1 MTKHIRSIN
10 HIRRIFVYVKDMITI
25 LSHVLLHY
33 RYYYIYYFRIFCYT
47 YLTVIRLLD
56 GRIAVITGSTRGNGR
71 AMANI
76 FSEHGANVIVTGR
89 DENEAQSIAEQ
100 IAREYQTNTLG
111 LKLDVSLA
119 DKVNEMVT
127 KVHKKYGQIDILV
140 NNAGYPIK
148 DQLWDASFEQIQ
160 DQDLENVVDVDTIGT
175 YRCCRAVLPI
185 MVEKRRGV
193 IINISSTPAISGYVK
208 GAPYT
213 VAKAANLGITKHIA
227 AEFGKYGI
235 RCNAIAPGTIA
246 TQRNWDRL
254 TTQQRVDIVR
264 SIPLGRAGKPEEIA
278 TIALVL
284 ASDYASFVSGQTIV
298 VDGGETIR

>member
-1 MTKHIRSIN
+1 MTKHTRSII

-278 TIALVL
+278 TVALVL

>member
-1 MTKHIRSIN
+1 MMNK
-10 HIRRIFVYVKDMITI
+10 
-25 LSHVLLHY
+25 
-33 RYYYIYYFRIFCYT
+33 
-47 YLTVIRLLD
+47 LLD
-56 GRIAVITGSTRGNGR
+56 GRVAIITGSTRGNGL

-76 FSEHGANVIVTGR
+76 FSEHGASVIVTGR
-89 DENEAQSIAEQ
+89 DEIEAQTTAEQ
-100 IAREYQTNTLG
+100 IARKYQATTFG
-111 LKLDVSLA
+111 LKLDVSSPN
-119 DKVNEMVT
+119 DVNEMVN
-127 KVHKKYGQIDILV
+127 KVYQKYGQIDILV

-148 DQLWDASFEQIQ
+148 DELWDTSFEQIQ
-160 DQDLENVVDVDTIGT
+160 DQDLENVIDIDTIGT
-175 YRCCRAVLPI
+175 YRCCRQVLPI
-185 MVEKRRGV
+185 MLKKHNGV
-193 IINISSTPAISGYVK
+193 IINISSTPAISGYIK

-264 SIPLGRAGKPEEIA
+264 SIPLGRAGKPDEIA
-278 TIALVL
+278 GVTLVL
-284 ASDYASFVSGQTIV
+284 ASDYASFITGQTIV

>member
-193 IINISSTPAISGYVK
+193 IINISSTPAISGYVR

-278 TIALVL
+278 TVALVL

>member
-1 MTKHIRSIN
+1 MK
-10 HIRRIFVYVKDMITI
+10 
-25 LSHVLLHY
+25 
-33 RYYYIYYFRIFCYT
+33 
-47 YLTVIRLLD
+47 LLD

-71 AMANI
+71 AMANL

-89 DENEAQSIAEQ
+89 DENEARSTAEQ
-100 IAREYQTNTLG
+100 LAREYQTNPLG
-111 LKLDVSLA
+111 LKVDVSLA
-119 DKVNEMVT
+119 NEVNEMVNE
-127 KVHKKYGQIDILV
+127 VRQKYGQIDVLV

-148 DQLWDASFEQIQ
+148 DHLWDVSFEQIQ
-160 DQDLENVVDVDTIGT
+160 DKDLKSVVDVDTLGT
-175 YRCCRAVLPI
+175 YRCCREVLPI
-185 MVEKRRGV
+185 MVEKHRGV
-193 IINISSTPAISGYVK
+193 IINMSSTPAISGYIK

-235 RCNAIAPGTIA
+235 RCNSIAPGTIA

-254 TTQQRVDIVR
+254 TTEQRVDIVS

-278 TIALVL
+278 SVTLVL
-284 ASDYASFVSGQTIV
+284 ASDYTSFVSGQTIV

>member
-1 MTKHIRSIN
+1 MYN
-10 HIRRIFVYVKDMITI
+10 FVYIGIAYDYHYRVLFSFTNLFTPTI
-25 LSHVLLHY
+25 LRS
-33 RYYYIYYFRIFCYT
+33 FSYT
-47 YLTVIRLLD
+47 CFNKIMKLLD

-71 AMANI
+71 AMANL
-76 FSEHGANVIVTGR
+76 FSEHGANVVVTGR
-89 DENEAQSIAEQ
+89 EEKEAQSTAEQ
-100 IAREYQTNTLG
+100 ITSEYQTNTLG
-111 LKLDVSLA
+111 LKLDVSIT
-119 DKVNEMVT
+119 DEVNDVVSKVD
-127 KVHKKYGQIDILV
+127 KKYGQIDILV

-160 DQDLENVVDVDTIGT
+160 DQDLENVVNVDAMGT
-175 YRCCRAVLPI
+175 YRCCRAVLPL
-185 MVEKRRGV
+185 MVEKRSGV
-193 IINISSTPAISGYVK
+193 IINISSTPAISGYIK

-213 VAKAANLGITKHIA
+213 MAKAANLGITKHIA

-284 ASDYASFVSGQTIV
+284 ASDYTSFVSGQTIV

>member
-1 MTKHIRSIN
+1 VCDN
-10 HIRRIFVYVKDMITI
+10 DVK
-25 LSHVLLHY
+25 LLNEK
-33 RYYYIYYFRIFCYT
+33 
-47 YLTVIRLLD
+47 V
-56 GRIAVITGSTRGNGR
+56 AVITGSTKGNGR

-76 FSEHGANVIVTGR
+76 YSEHGANVVVTGR
-89 DENEAQSIAEQ
+89 DQEEARSVVEELSK
-100 IAREYQTNTLG
+100 EYQTNPLG
-111 LKLDVSLA
+111 MKVDVTSVTEVSDMV
-119 DKVNEMVT
+119 DKIR
-127 KVHKKYGQIDILV
+127 HKYGQIDVLV

-148 DQLWDASFEQIQ
+148 DDLWDVSFDQIS
-160 DQDLENVVDVDTIGT
+160 DEVLERVLDVDTEGT
-175 YRCCRAVLPI
+175 YRCCRQVLPL

-193 IINISSTPAISGYVK
+193 IINISSTPAISGYIK

-246 TQRNWDRL
+246 TQRNWERL
-254 TTQQRVDIVR
+254 TTEQRVDIVS

-278 TIALVL
+278 GVALML
-284 ASDYASFVSGQTIV
+284 ASDYCSFVSGQTIV

>member
-1 MTKHIRSIN
+1 MTETMNK
-10 HIRRIFVYVKDMITI
+10 
-25 LSHVLLHY
+25 
-33 RYYYIYYFRIFCYT
+33 
-47 YLTVIRLLD
+47 LLD
-56 GRIAVITGSTRGNGR
+56 GRIAIITGSTRGNGR
-71 AMANI
+71 AMANV
-76 FSEHGANVIVTGR
+76 FSEHGATVIVTGR
-89 DENEAQSIAEQ
+89 DESEAQNTAEQ
-100 IAREYQTNTLG
+100 IAREYQTNPFG
-111 LKLDVSLA
+111 LKLDVSSA
-119 DKVNEMVT
+119 NEINEMVN
-127 KVHKKYGQIDILV
+127 KVYQKYGQIDILV

-148 DQLWDASFEQIQ
+148 DELWDTSFEQIQ
-160 DQDLENVVDVDTIGT
+160 DQDLENVIDIDTIGT
-175 YRCCRAVLPI
+175 YRCCRQVLPI
-185 MVEKRRGV
+185 MVKKHNGV
-193 IINISSTPAISGYVK
+193 IINISSTPAISGYIK

-278 TIALVL
+278 HVTLIL
-284 ASDYASFVSGQTIV
+284 ASDYTSFITGQTIV